1 MEKHSTIF
9 KSVTELVTIYKHP
22 RGREYALIPEH
33 LDGWF
38 LVLWEAN
45 GSSGRAWRVYA
56 MEDGADLRR
65 AEPKAEQSLEVFD
78 DLWDVVTHVLD
89 GKFTNK
95 TTTR

>member
-9 KSVTELVTIYKHP
+9 KSVTEFVTIYRHP
-22 RGREYALIPEH
+22 RWREYALIPEH

-56 MEDGADLRR
+56 MKDGDDLDR
-65 AEPKAEQSLEVFD
+65 AEPKAERALEVFD
-78 DLWDVVTHVLD
+78 DLWDVVDNVLA
-89 GKFTNK
+89 GNFTTK
-95 TTTR
+95 TTR